1 MTDQPQLSHVSQ
13 GRLSSFHDALT
24 AYLQRHLPGV
34 DVDQHYGQF
43 DFEELKSFGAKT
55 PAVRVSIAGPSH
67 SLALASGGRE
77 ALLVCAAFVVTAATA
92 KVPAQRSASDL
103 SEFISAR
110 IHRQTFGLAF
120 AEPPTDV
127 QIENHYSA
135 ALRKAAGGSGLALF
149 SVSWV
154 QTVHYGLAT
163 APLPEMVTAEQLA
176 SWQSPGG
183 VP

>member
-1 MTDQPQLSHVSQ
+1 MTDQPQLTHVQQ

-24 AYLQRHLPGV
+24 AFLKLHLPGV
-34 DVDQHYGQF
+34 DVDQHYGEF
-43 DFEELKSFGAKT
+43 DIDELKSFGVTA

-67 SLALASGGRE
+67 TLALASGGRE
-77 ALLVCAAFVVTAATA
+77 ALLVCAAFVITKAT

-110 IHRQTFGLAF
+110 IHRQTFGLTF

-135 ALRKAAGGSGLALF
+135 ALRKNLGAANMALF

-154 QTVHYGLAT
+154 QTVRFGLPT
-163 APLPEMVTAEQLA
+163 APLPDSVTPDMLA
-176 SWQSPGG
+176 AWGG
-183 VP
+183 